1 MCVLYAD
8 HSLRKR
14 TGTGNAPCVCGRSVD
29 RGRCLCGNG
38 IYDSSYGRDHTG
50 LREGEFMETI
60 LGHVKE
66 LVERGENIGYIIA
79 FLNGWTE
86 TEAKLEPEKTYTTAE
101 MKELF
106 DLLYDILTKH
116 IYRN

>member
-1 MCVLYAD
+1 MLF
-8 HSLRKR
+8 R
-14 TGTGNAPCVCGRSVD
+14 
-29 RGRCLCGNG
+29 
-38 IYDSSYGRDHTG
+38 SSYRRSNSSFISAVVYVFSG

>member
-1 MCVLYAD
+1 
-8 HSLRKR
+8 
-14 TGTGNAPCVCGRSVD
+14 
-29 RGRCLCGNG
+29 
-38 IYDSSYGRDHTG
+38 
-50 LREGEFMETI
+50 METI

-66 LVERGENIGYIIA
+66 LVERGENIGYIIT

>member
-1 MCVLYAD
+1 MEKIKKGTPHARFPSCWFDLKNDLAGSVQSLVEILVRVDKGD
-8 HSLRKR
+8 HARLVAGRRK
-14 TGTGNAPCVCGRSVD
+14 VD
-29 RGRCLCGNG
+29 AVSAHL
-38 IYDSSYGRDHTG
+38 
-50 LREGEFMETI
+50 
-60 LGHVKE
+60 